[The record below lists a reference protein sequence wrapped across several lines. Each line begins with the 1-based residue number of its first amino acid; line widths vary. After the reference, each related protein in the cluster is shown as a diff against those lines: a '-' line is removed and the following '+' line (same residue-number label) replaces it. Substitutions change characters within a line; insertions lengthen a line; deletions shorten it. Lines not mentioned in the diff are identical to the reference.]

1 MKKLTILLLLVLSSC
16 SSDLDIMQNYPN
28 KPIVYAVI
36 NPYDSI
42 HTVRVQKTFK
52 INHKEDFSTLNADS
66 LHYDDVEVILSGI
79 SKNDILWSVS
89 FMETAGTR
97 ERGFFPEND
106 FKYFVYKGML
116 PIEVSPRS
124 TYHGGFPDIDSL
136 QLSVK
141 IHDLNIITQAT
152 VPIMTPG
159 VISPKPR
166 TTYIRLYHE
175 YSTQFSMVVGSRA
188 ECAGGAE
195 GCFQQI
201 EFCIQY
207 KDHYSDSV
215 ELRELSWVSNEG
227 WNGGVYKLNA
237 ARLFGKMVN
246 LFPSDESIL
255 ARTLDSIDVSIV
267 RPNRVFSNYWEVR
280 EYWQNIDR
288 PPYSNFD
295 NSYGM
300 FFTYQVGVK
309 TGYTLDNRAMDSLC
323 NGYYYK
329 KMKFR
334 PW

>member
-1 MKKLTILLLLVLSSC
+1 MRKLTILLLIILSSC
-16 SSDLDIMQNYPN
+16 SSDLDIMQDYPN
-28 KPIVYAVI
+28 KPIVYAAI
-36 NPYDSI
+36 NPYDSVY
-42 HTVRVQKTFK
+42 TVRVQKTFK
-52 INHKEDFSTLNADS
+52 IYHKEDFGTLNADS
-66 LHYDDVEVILSGI
+66 LHYNDVEVSLSGI
-79 SKNDILWSVS
+79 SKNEITWTVS
-89 FMETAGTR
+89 FKETIGSR
-97 ERGFFPEND
+97 ESGFFPEND
-106 FKYFVYKGML
+106 FKYFVYHGKL
-116 PIEVSPRS
+116 PINLSAIS
-124 TYHGGFPDIDSL
+124 DYHGGFPDIDSL

-159 VISPKPR
+159 VINPKPR
-166 TTYIRLYHE
+166 ITYIRLYHE
-175 YSTQFSMVVGSRA
+175 YPTQFAMVVGSPA
-188 ECAGGAE
+188 ECAPGTE

-201 EFCIQY
+201 EFCIHY

-215 ELRELSWVSNEG
+215 ETRKLSWVSNEG
-227 WNGGVYKLNA
+227 WNEGSYKLNA

-280 EYWQNIDR
+280 EYWDNIDR

-309 TGYTLDNRAMDSLC
+309 TGYSLDNRVMDSLC